1 LSGVGRSV
9 DGVTGEQ
16 ESELGRLMVEAQKGD
31 RQAYEGLLR
40 QVAVLAHAYVR
51 RRVGAVAWCD
61 DVVQDALV
69 ALHRARHTYD
79 PARPFVPW
87 LYAIVQNRLVDALRV
102 QRRRVL
108 RELDPDRAPEPG
120 RHPAQERDALIRDV
134 RHAVSLLPDNQRRVI
149 ELLKLEELSVREV
162 AARLGMSE
170 ANVKVT
176 AHRGYRALRR
186 KIEESRAD

>member
-1 LSGVGRSV
+1 
-9 DGVTGEQ
+9 VTGEQ
-16 ESELGRLMVEAQKGD
+16 EIELGRLMVQAQNGD
-31 RQAYEGLLR
+31 RAAYEQLLR
-40 QVAVLAHAYVR
+40 QVAALAAGYVR
-51 RRVGAVAWCD
+51 RRLGDVPWAD
-61 DVVQDALV
+61 DVVQESLI

-79 PARPFVPW
+79 RARPFVPW
-87 LYAIVQNRLVDALRV
+87 LYAIIQNRLLDALRV
-102 QRRRVL
+102 QRRRIL
-108 RELDPDRAPEPG
+108 RELDPDRGPEPW
-120 RHPAQERDALIRDV
+120 RPPPQDREALARDV
-134 RHAVSLLPDNQRRVI
+134 RRVVAMLPERQRRVI